1 MKIAVSSN
9 GKDLD
14 SQIDPR
20 FGRCAYF
27 LIVDADN
34 MSFETF
40 DNESIALGGGAG
52 IQAAQFVASKGAKA
66 ILTGNVG
73 PNAVKTLGAA
83 GVEVFVGQN
92 GTVREAVERYN
103 SGNLDSTRKATVA
116 DHHGMSGDSS
126 AEGKGS
132 GNRNLDS
139 TEKVASGN
147 SSGMGRGMGGG
158 MGRGMGGGGGCGR
171 GGGRRRGM
179 GGSMQGGNPDPAGV
193 TSHMSGPNV
202 KAQEG
207 KVLVVPV
214 SDGKLCSHFGHCE
227 QFAFI
232 ETQNGKIVKTEMR
245 NPPAHEPGVLP
256 RWLQEQ
262 GADVA
267 IVGGMS
273 ENAQQLL
280 KGNGIEVIMGAP
292 KDSPE
297 SLAHQYLTNTL
308 VAGEN
313 RCDH

>member
-83 GVEVFVGQN
+83 GVEVFVSQN

-103 SGNLDSTRKATVA
+103 SGNLESTRKATVA
-116 DHHGMSGDSS
+116 DHHGMSGGSS
-126 AEGKGS
+126 AEKKGS
-132 GNRNLDS
+132 GNSNLDS

-171 GGGRRRGM
+171 GGGRGRGM
-179 GGSMQGGNPDPAGV
+179 GGSMQGGNPDPTTPA
-193 TSHMSGPNV
+193 SDLSEANQL
-202 KAQEG
+202 KEQLKQLKEQI
-207 KVLVVPV
+207 KVME
-214 SDGKLCSHFGHCE
+214 SKLGS
-227 QFAFI
+227 
-232 ETQNGKIVKTEMR
+232 
-245 NPPAHEPGVLP
+245 
-256 RWLQEQ
+256 
-262 GADVA
+262 
-267 IVGGMS
+267 
-273 ENAQQLL
+273 
-280 KGNGIEVIMGAP
+280 
-292 KDSPE
+292 
-297 SLAHQYLTNTL
+297 
-308 VAGEN
+308 
-313 RCDH
+313 